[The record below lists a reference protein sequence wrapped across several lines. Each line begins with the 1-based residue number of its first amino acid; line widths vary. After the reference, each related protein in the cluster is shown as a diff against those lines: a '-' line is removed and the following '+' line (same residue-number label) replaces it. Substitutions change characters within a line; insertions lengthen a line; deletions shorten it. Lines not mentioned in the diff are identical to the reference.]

1 MRLNPD
7 RIRKSVALSAVSLR
21 PGTLADTRQ
30 IVDLNLEFVA
40 VTSPMDSDRFRH
52 LFGCAS
58 LVTVAEMDGRVVAF
72 LTAMADGTAYENGNF
87 QWFAERLRRFI
98 YIDRV
103 VVSSGCR
110 NQGIGSALYAHA
122 LSWAKQAGLLS
133 LVAEMDLDPPN
144 IGSLNFHKNK
154 GFVQLGTRVLDSA
167 KTVSMQARSV

>member
-1 MRLNPD
+1 VRLNPD

-30 IVDLNLEFVA
+30 IVDLNLESVA
-40 VTSPMDSDRFRH
+40 VTSP
-52 LFGCAS
+52 
-58 LVTVAEMDGRVVAF
+58 
-72 LTAMADGTAYENGNF
+72 YENGNF